1 MDHTKLICLET
12 SAFYSLLDEVLLHIS
27 AKLDL
32 SKEPQWID
40 GETTMALL
48 NIRSRTTLQ
57 QLRDSGKIRFSQTT
71 RKNIMY
77 DRLSIIAYLERNAQN
92 TF

>member
-1 MDHTKLICLET
+1 MQNVICIE
-12 SAFYSLLDEVLLHIS
+12 SPAFFLMLDEVLEHIS
-27 AKLDL
+27 TKFQL
-32 SKEPQWID
+32 SKEPQWVD
-40 GETTMALL
+40 GETAMQLL

-77 DRLSIIAYLERNAQN
+77 DRLSILAYLESNAQN